1 MFIVEY
7 YNFLSN
13 IATDR
18 AKKFIKCNYYEILL
32 FNFIWLHENRLNVI
46 KLLRFCYSTVMNATL
61 FCPCYP
67 WLMCY
72 PTVFAT
78 LMYHLDFL
86 YDPLPCYY
94 FSGRKTN
101 LTYASAISLHSH
113 SCNQPNS
120 LYILNSD
127 FLPEKCNQDK
137 RCSMYTAY

>member
-1 MFIVEY
+1 M
-7 YNFLSN
+7 
-13 IATDR
+13 
-18 AKKFIKCNYYEILL
+18 KFYGSISFDYMKIGSYIFVNSY
-32 FNFIWLHENRLNVI
+32 VI

-72 PTVFAT
+72 PTVFAA